1 MVVPNSTCEVE
12 AWSVVQVIVAEVPV
26 IPEAVTDEITGG
38 PTAADVVNVK
48 LADVA
53 TVPEEL
59 AESTAKS

>member
-12 AWSVVQVIVAEVPV
+12 AWSVFQLIVAEVLV

-38 PTAADVVNVK
+38 PTVADVVNVK
-48 LADVA
+48 LADVPTEA
-53 TVPEEL
+53 EEL